1 MAEDQA
7 GVSRVA
13 NYVLAGLDG
22 GQLDATVDHPEGGGS
37 AQRIAGVVANDQ
49 NGMRKVRQPE
59 ERVGNLH
66 TGSPRKSATSGSRV
80 VSPCGHQSTRLGV
93 TSMMARSQKRGR
105 PSLWRGASRVL
116 IIGSFASQSGR
127 TRNQPWCK
135 IGRAHV

>member
-80 VSPCGHQSTRLGV
+80 VSPCGHQRTRLGV

-105 PSLWRGASRVL
+105 PSLWRGPISDLRLGSLASHSCSPRHE
-116 IIGSFASQSGR
+116 
-127 TRNQPWCK
+127 PC
-135 IGRAHV
+135 